1 MTGDSLLALLLGALL
16 VFWMV
21 GAYNRLVALRNG
33 IGTAWAQADEQLR
46 RRRDALPLLVAALR
60 EPLEAEQSTLD
71 AVLAALS
78 QSQAAADVLRARPV
92 QAGAAASFVAAEG
105 VLASALT
112 RLLALLDQHPE
123 IRQREDVGG
132 WLRELH
138 DADLRYAFAR
148 QLFND
153 AVAAYNAAARQQPTR
168 LLALIYGFG
177 AAGPLGG

>member
-1 MTGDSLLALLLGALL
+1 MNGNSLLAMLAGAVI

-21 GAYNRLVALRNG
+21 GGYNRLVALRNA
-33 IGTAWAQADEQLR
+33 IGSAWAQADEQLR

-60 EPLEAEQSTLD
+60 EPLAAEQSTLD

-78 QSQAAADVLRARPV
+78 QSQAAADALRAKPV
-92 QAGAAASFVAAEG
+92 LASAAASFVLAES

-123 IRQREDVGG
+123 VRQRDDIGG

-168 LLALIYGFG
+168 LLARIYGFG